1 VRDSRIFN
9 AVEPGKITLMSSAF
23 GRGTDFV
30 LRNDAIKEKGGLHI
44 IHAFLSLDESE
55 EVQIKGRTARQNGKG
70 SYDCT
75 LDDGWL
81 EQLAIMPSQIPK
93 DTKSNDL
100 HNILMKAREERV
112 EKLSKTTIAMLLD
125 ADRKHAKVT

>member
-30 LRNDAIKEKGGLHI
+30 VRNNDIKEKGGLHI

-70 SYDCT
+70 SYDCI
-75 LDDGWL
+75 LEDGWL
-81 EQLAIMPSQIPK
+81 EQLTLTLAQIPK
-93 DTKSNDL
+93 DATSEDL
-100 HNILMKAREERV
+100 HNILLKAREERI
-112 EKLSKTTIAMLLD
+112 EKQSQTTIKML
-125 ADRKHAKVT
+125 